1 MKDFDMKPYLS
12 RKFIVALIAAGVAF
26 GNAMFNWGLDT
37 AEVVAIITPLLAYI
51 GVEGV
56 ADIKERGK

>member
-1 MKDFDMKPYLS
+1 MDFKPFLS
-12 RKFIVALIAAGVAF
+12 RKFLCALVAAGVAF

-37 AEVVAIITPLLAYI
+37 AEVIAIITPLLAYI

-56 ADIKERGK
+56 ADIRERSK